1 MNSLRARIRIPE
13 NRKLIPYKKG
23 KKNRKKNLTMLKR
36 GCSLFCG
43 SAYYFVKI
51 EKNTD

>member
-23 KKNRKKNLTMLKR
+23 KKNRKKNLTMLKKEPFAI
-36 GCSLFCG
+36 LW
-43 SAYYFVKI
+43 I
-51 EKNTD
+51 PPTILWE